1 MAIINTS
8 TQYSFTG
15 RGPLDAKALV
25 KTYAELLSPAT
36 WDLENGARTAY
47 NGMITAVWLNTEDP
61 SKNGIY
67 FLHDEKVTSAR
78 KAPDVTLESNWH
90 KIGGLGDFSGSTED
104 LTALVL
110 ATEANTKKLAGIET
124 TVTDYVA
131 SLIGNTS
138 GNLKASTE
146 ISIAED
152 GTLGIN
158 ELNVNKLVQTLGDT
172 LVLSGGNA
180 SV

>member
-15 RGPLDAKALV
+15 RGPLDPKALV

-36 WDLENGARTAY
+36 WDLENGTRTAY
-47 NGMITAVWLNTEDP
+47 NGMVTAVWLNTEDP

-67 FLHDEKVTSAR
+67 FLHDENVTSAR
-78 KAPDVTLESNWH
+78 KAPDVTLEPNWH
-90 KIGGLGDFSGSTED
+90 KIGGLDKFSGSTDD

-110 ATEANTKKLAGIET
+110 ATEANAKKLAGIET

-131 SLIGNTS
+131 SLIGATGS
-138 GNLKASTE
+138 TLKASDE

-152 GTLGIN
+152 GTLGIKA
-158 ELNVNKLVQTLGDT
+158 LNVNKLVQTLGDT
-172 LVLSGGNA
+172 LVLSGGTA
-180 SV
+180 TI

>member
-15 RGPLDAKALV
+15 RGPLDSKALI

-36 WDLENGARTAY
+36 WDLENGTRTAY
-47 NGMITAVWLNTEDP
+47 NGMVTAVWLNNEDP

-67 FLHDEKVTSAR
+67 FLHDKSVTSAR
-78 KAPDVTLESNWH
+78 KAPDVTLEANWH
-90 KIGGLGDFSGSTED
+90 KIGELGSSIDD
-104 LTALVL
+104 LTARILT
-110 ATEANTKKLAGIET
+110 TESKLAGIET

-131 SLIGNTS
+131 SLIGAAGTT
-138 GNLKASTE
+138 LKASDE

-152 GTLGIN
+152 GTLGIKS
-158 ELNVNKLVQTLGDT
+158 LNVNKLTQTMGET
-172 LVLSGGNA
+172 LILSGGTA
-180 SV
+180 TV